1 MYKNEMKHIVLPYY
15 TMRYS
20 RFLSLMAIQPT
31 NVPLCKT
38 CKFYR
43 PHLYTSFEST
53 LSDCTAVGTRN
64 VVTGKIDYES
74 ASSCRR
80 KECGVEGK
88 LYEPETDTTKEIRHN
103 LIHNSPILLN
113 VMTLCIIT
121 YRLIQ

>member
-1 MYKNEMKHIVLPYY
+1 
-15 TMRYS
+15 MRIT
-20 RFLSLMAIQPT
+20 RLIPLMAIQST
-31 NVPLCKT
+31 EVPVCKT
-38 CKFYR
+38 CKYYR

-53 LSDCTAVGTRN
+53 LSDCTAVGTTN
-64 VVTGKIDYES
+64 IITGNIEYPS
-74 ASSCRR
+74 VGSCRR

-88 LYEPETDTTKEIRHN
+88 LYEPETDTTKEIKHN